1 MFRPL
6 SLLTVLV
13 LLTSLAGAN
22 TGLQF
27 LTFSQLPRGTA
38 LGEAFTGAAGDLT
51 SATFN
56 PAGLAKI
63 NKIQF
68 ALMHKSWFQDIY
80 LNQGSVAIPL
90 NKNVFS
96 LGLTLNTVP
105 DIPIRTG
112 ASSEPLGQTNAED
125 AAFSLGWSR
134 SIQNLDWGLAAKL
147 LYEKIHL
154 NSTTGWAADVGV
166 QYQYRDFR
174 FGAAVLNWGPKLSL
188 DQEDFSLPTQLRAG
202 ISYLLPEKLA
212 QGKWTLLVDMVKPR
226 DFDSYVNLG
235 MEYVYQERYS
245 ARLGY
250 RGGEANQSDIS
261 FGLGI
266 KYNRYAIDYAYLP
279 FKSDLGSSH
288 QIALILE
295 L

>member
-6 SLLTVLV
+6 SILTVLI

-80 LNQGSVAIPL
+80 LNQGSVALPV

-105 DIPIRTG
+105 GIPIRTG

-134 SIQNLDWGLAAKL
+134 SIRNLDWGLAAKL

-154 NSTTGWAADVGV
+154 NSTTGWAADFGV

-174 FGAAVLNWGPKLSL
+174 FGAAVLNWGPKLAL
-188 DQEDFSLPTQLRAG
+188 DKEDFSLPTQLRAG

-212 QGKWTLLVDMVKPR
+212 KGKWTLLVDMVKPR

-235 MEYVYQERYS
+235 MEYIYQERYS

-250 RGGEANQSDIS
+250 KGGEANQSDIS

-266 KYNRYAIDYAYLP
+266 KYNRYGIDYAYLP